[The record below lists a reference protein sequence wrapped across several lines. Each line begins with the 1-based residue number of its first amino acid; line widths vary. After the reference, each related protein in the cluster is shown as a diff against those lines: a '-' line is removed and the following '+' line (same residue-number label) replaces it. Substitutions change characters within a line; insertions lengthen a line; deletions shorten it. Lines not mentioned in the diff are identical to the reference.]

1 MKPIEILSSNNLKR
15 TSCREGIIKAILS
28 GSGAMSE
35 DEIREQLE
43 GNYDRT
49 TFYRSFK
56 TLREK
61 GILHKIVV
69 DNQLVK
75 YALDSNT
82 TGKSYHPHFFCFKCQ
97 KVSCMGSIQIPE
109 FSLPKGFIASE
120 VELIIKGKCA
130 ICAVEN

>member
-82 TGKSYHPHFFCFKCQ
+82 TGKSYHPHFSVLSARKYHVWARFKFLNFLCQ
-97 KVSCMGSIQIPE
+97 KD
-109 FSLPKGFIASE
+109 L
-120 VELIIKGKCA
+120 LLRRW
-130 ICAVEN
+130 N